1 MKKILSLLSAW
12 MLVATLA
19 APSQAK
25 EFEVDAAHSSVGFSV
40 THLGLS
46 EVEGR
51 FNDFEGTIDW
61 DKDNPANSSIEWT
74 VQVDSVDTGNEKRD
88 NHLKDGDFFDA
99 AKYKTM
105 TFKSTKIEKLG
116 RDKYSVTGDLT
127 MHGVTKSIT
136 ISAFIKGPVEV
147 FGGESLGFKTQTFKL
162 NRIDYGVGAGWK
174 GGSDKVVGH
183 DVFVTIKGEA
193 HEPE

>member
-1 MKKILSLLSAW
+1 MKKLFSLLSVW
-12 MLVATLA
+12 LCVAALA
-19 APSQAK
+19 TPSAAK
-25 EFEVDAAHSSVGFSV
+25 QFDVDSAHSSVGFSV

-51 FNDFEGTIDW
+51 FNDFEGVIHW
-61 DKDNPANSSIEWT
+61 DKSDLSATKIDWT
-74 VQVDSVDTGNEKRD
+74 VQVASVDTGNKKRD
-88 NHLKDGDFFDA
+88 SHLKGEDFFNQG
-99 AKYKTM
+99 KFKTM
-105 TFKSTKIEKLG
+105 SFKSTSVTKLSG
-116 RDKYSVTGDLT
+116 DKYKVVGDLT
-127 MHGVTKSIT
+127 MHGVTKSVT
-136 ISAFIKGPVEV
+136 ISARIKGPVEV
-147 FGGESLGFKTQTFKL
+147 FGGESIGFKTSFKI